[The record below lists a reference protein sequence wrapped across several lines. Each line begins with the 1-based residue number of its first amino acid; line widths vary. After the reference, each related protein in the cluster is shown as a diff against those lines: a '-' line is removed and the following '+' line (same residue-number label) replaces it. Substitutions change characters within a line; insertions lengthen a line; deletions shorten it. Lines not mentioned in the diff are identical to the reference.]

1 MKDLLCSGHVN
12 VVVLPSIAI
21 TEIRLKS
28 DSQTLHRKH
37 SYTRYNPD
45 VAVSG
50 Y

>member
-1 MKDLLCSGHVN
+1 MPCSGHVN

-21 TEIRLKS
+21 TEIKFKS
-28 DSQTLHRKH
+28 DSQTPHRKH
-37 SYTRYNPD
+37 SYTCYKTD